1 MQLPVEQ
8 SKPRILV
15 ADDDP
20 VIRHLVCSI
29 LKSEGYEAVVAEDG
43 REALKILHNDTD
55 FKGAILDMMMPYVEG
70 IDVIRHMQT
79 EKRFMRIPVM
89 MMTSEQ
95 DIHLVNKTFAAGAT
109 LFLRK
114 PFTHAQLKSMLH
126 SLVTQSI
133 DVKVPSNPNKR

>member
-1 MQLPVEQ
+1 MQLSVEQ
-8 SKPRILV
+8 AKPRILV
-15 ADDDP
+15 AEDDP

-29 LKSEGYEAVVAEDG
+29 VKAEGYEVVVAVDG
-43 REALKILHNDTD
+43 REALKILQVDTN
-55 FKGAILDMMMPYVEG
+55 FKGAIFDMVMPHIEG
-70 IDVIRHMQT
+70 IDIIRHMNT

-114 PFTHAQLKSMLH
+114 PFTQVQLVSMLH
-126 SLVTQSI
+126 SLVSQSA
-133 DVKVPSNPNKR
+133 SNEATPNSK